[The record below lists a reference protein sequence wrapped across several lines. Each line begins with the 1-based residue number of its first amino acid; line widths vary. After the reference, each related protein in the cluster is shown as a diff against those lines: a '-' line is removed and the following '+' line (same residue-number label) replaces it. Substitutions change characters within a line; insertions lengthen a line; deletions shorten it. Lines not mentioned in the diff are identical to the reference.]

1 MDIIRLLLLLS
12 LASIIPGQLVRFTIG
27 SDSSAVTVTDI
38 SVIVTVFIFFI
49 YSLFSKRKIYLA
61 RNVFYFFIIF
71 VSCALLSLTL
81 ALNSFTISEVASGAL
96 FLLRF
101 IFYFAIAIVTLNI
114 VQKKEIERW
123 LKVILALGATF
134 SIFGLLQL
142 LVLPDLRFLSN
153 FGWDPHLNRLVSS
166 LIDPNF
172 TGGLIVLFTVV
183 SLSLYVFKKNTFYLI
198 LSLLF
203 IIPLILTFSRS
214 SYLAL
219 MTAIVA
225 IGIIKSPRLL
235 LALLVVFLLLI
246 TAVPKSRERVISAF
260 TLDETARSRIES
272 WHLAYS
278 FFSDNYLF
286 GVGFNTFRFAQI
298 KSGSFSVDN
307 PEGGHSG
314 SGADSSILLVAATT
328 GIIGLLSFSLFL
340 AAIFKGALTGVGK
353 NYLKLI
359 SFASITSL
367 IVHSQFV
374 NSLFF
379 PQIMVVFWFLLG
391 LSYVRD

>member
-1 MDIIRLLLLLS
+1 MGIIRLLLLLS
-12 LASIIPGQLVRFTIG
+12 LASIIPGQLVRFSIG
-27 SDSSAVTVTDI
+27 SATSAITGTDI
-38 SVIVTVFIFFI
+38 SVIATVLVFFI

-61 RNVFYFFIIF
+61 KNVFYLFIIF

-81 ALNSFTISEVASGAL
+81 ALNSFTTSEVASGAL
-96 FLLRF
+96 FLVRF
-101 IFYFAIAIVTLNI
+101 IFYFAITIVTLNI
-114 VQKKEIERW
+114 IQKKEIERW
-123 LKVILALGATF
+123 LKVVLALGAAF
-134 SIFGLLQL
+134 SALGLLQL
-142 LVLPDLRFLSN
+142 LVFPDLRLLER

-183 SLSLYVFKKNTFYLI
+183 SLSLYVFTKNTFYLI

-203 IIPLILTFSRS
+203 IITLILTFSRS
-214 SYLAL
+214 AYLAL
-219 MTAIVA
+219 MTAIIA

-235 LALLVVFLLLI
+235 LALLLVFLLLI

-260 TLDETARSRIES
+260 TLDETAQSRIES
-272 WHLAYS
+272 WRLAYS
-278 FFSDNYLF
+278 IFSDNYLF
-286 GVGFNTFRFAQI
+286 GVGFNTFRYAQI
-298 KSGSFSVDN
+298 KSGTFTVDN

-340 AAIFKGALTGVGK
+340 AAIFKGALEGVGK

-359 SFASITSL
+359 SLASIASL

-379 PQIMVVFWFLLG
+379 PQIMVIFWFLLG

>member
-1 MDIIRLLLLLS
+1 
-12 LASIIPGQLVRFTIG
+12 VRFTIG

-235 LALLVVFLLLI
+235 LALLVVFLFLI

>member
-1 MDIIRLLLLLS
+1 M
-12 LASIIPGQLVRFTIG
+12 RFTIG

-61 RNVFYFFIIF
+61 RNVSYFFIIF

-235 LALLVVFLLLI
+235 LALLVVFLFLI

>member
-1 MDIIRLLLLLS
+1 M
-12 LASIIPGQLVRFTIG
+12 RFTIG

-235 LALLVVFLLLI
+235 LALLVVFLFLI

>member
-1 MDIIRLLLLLS
+1 M
-12 LASIIPGQLVRFTIG
+12 RFTIG
-27 SDSSAVTVTDI
+27 SATSAITGTDI

-61 RNVFYFFIIF
+61 KNIFYYFIIF
-71 VSCALLSLTL
+71 VTCALLSLTL

-101 IFYFAIAIVTLNI
+101 IFYFAITTVTLNI

-123 LKVILALGATF
+123 LKVVLAIGAAF
-134 SIFGLLQL
+134 SVLGLLQL
-142 LVLPDLRFLSN
+142 LTFPDLRFLSS

-172 TGGLIVLFTVV
+172 AGGLIVLFIIV
-183 SLSLYVFKKNTFYLI
+183 SLSLYVFKKNAFYLI

-203 IIPLILTFSRS
+203 IITLILTFSRS
-214 SYLAL
+214 AYLAL
-219 MTAIVA
+219 MTAIIA
-225 IGIIKSPRLL
+225 IGAIKSPRLL
-235 LALLVVFLLLI
+235 LALLLVFLFLI

-260 TLDETARSRIES
+260 TLDETSRSRIES

-278 FFSDNYLF
+278 IFSKNYLF
-286 GVGFNTFRFAQI
+286 GVGFNTFRYAQI
-298 KSGSFSVDN
+298 KSGTFSTDN
-307 PEGGHSG
+307 PQGGHSG

-328 GIIGLLSFSLFL
+328 GIFGLLTFILFL
-340 AAIFKGALTGVGK
+340 AAIFKGALAGVSK

-359 SFASITSL
+359 IFASIISL

-379 PQIMVVFWFLLG
+379 PQIMVMFWFLLG
-391 LSYVRD
+391 LSYARDY

>member
-235 LALLVVFLLLI
+235 LALLVVFLFLI